1 MEGET
6 PRFRYDGLTRWWK
19 GNLHVHSTR
28 SDGGKSP
35 AELTGMYSDAGYD
48 FIVLTDHWVAGVPA
62 ELPEPCPLAV
72 LDGVELDGDDATGA
86 YFHVVA
92 IGCRDGIDR
101 AMGLEAA
108 MVEARRQGAVLV
120 LAHPLWTGNSAEDA
134 LRHGFDGVEIYNHV
148 TEWLNGK
155 SCGAYHW
162 DRMLD
167 RCSATFAS
175 AVDDAHINANHPTW
189 NGGWV
194 YVDAPDRSPAALIAA
209 IRAGRF
215 VSSRGPSIETF
226 EAQGREVSVTC
237 SPVRFA
243 RLVGPTHRG
252 QRIVAADGQPL
263 TRAAFIVPEDWAH
276 ARIEIE
282 DDRGRRAWTNALFV

>member
-1 MEGET
+1 MEST
-6 PRFRYDGLTRWWK
+6 PSFRYAGLTRWWK

-35 AELTGMYSDAGYD
+35 AELVRMYADGGYD
-48 FIVLTDHWVAGVPA
+48 FIVLADHWIAGAPA
-62 ELPEPCPLAV
+62 DLPEPCPLTV
-72 LDGVELDGDDATGA
+72 LDGVELDGNDGTGA

-108 MVEARRQGAVLV
+108 MAEARRQGAVLV

-134 LRHGFDGVEIYNHV
+134 LRHGFDGVEAYNNV
-148 TEWLNGK
+148 TDWLNGK
-155 SCGAYHW
+155 SSGAFHW

-167 RCSATFAS
+167 RGAAAFGS
-175 AVDDAHINANHPTW
+175 AVDDAHVNADHPTW

-194 YVDAPDRSPAALIAA
+194 HVDAPDRTPAALIAA

-215 VSSRGPSIETF
+215 VSSRGPSIDSL
-226 EAQGREVSVTC
+226 EALGREVAVTC
-237 SPVRFA
+237 SPARFA
-243 RLVGPTHRG
+243 RLVGPAHRG
-252 QRIVAADGQPL
+252 QRIAAAEGQSL
-263 TRAAFIVPEDWAH
+263 TRAVFTVPEDWAH

>member
-1 MEGET
+1 MSEA
-6 PRFRYDGLTRWWK
+6 PRFRYAGQTRWWK

-28 SDGGKSP
+28 SDGGKTP
-35 AELTGMYSDAGYD
+35 AELAEIYAGAGYD
-48 FIVLTDHWVAGVPA
+48 FIVLADHWIAGAPA
-62 ELPEPCPLAV
+62 DLPEPCPLAV
-72 LDGVELDGDDATGA
+72 LDGAEIDGDDATGA

-101 AMGLEAA
+101 AMGLETA
-108 MVEARRQGAVLV
+108 MAEARRQGAVLV

-134 LRHGFDGVEIYNHV
+134 LRHGFDGVEAYNNV
-148 TEWLNGK
+148 TDWLNGK
-155 SCGAYHW
+155 SSGAFHW

-167 RCSATFAS
+167 RSTAVFGS
-175 AVDDAHINANHPTW
+175 AVDDAHISADHPTW

-194 YVDAPDRSPAALIAA
+194 LVDAPDRTPAALIAA

-215 VSSRGPSIETF
+215 VSSRGPAIESL
-226 EAQGREVSVTC
+226 EAQGREVALTC

-243 RLVGPTHRG
+243 RLVGPAHRG
-252 QRIVAADGQPL
+252 QRIAAADSQSL
-263 TRAAFIVPEDWAH
+263 SRATFTVPEDWVH

-282 DDRGRRAWTNALFV
+282 DDRGRRAWTNTLFA

>member
-1 MEGET
+1 MESEAA
-6 PRFRYDGLTRWWK
+6 RFRYAGLTRWWK

-28 SDGGKSP
+28 SDGGKTP
-35 AELTGMYSDAGYD
+35 AELAGMYSDAGYD
-48 FIVLTDHWVAGVPA
+48 FIVLADHWIAGAPA
-62 ELPEPCPLAV
+62 DLPTPCPLAV
-72 LDGVELDGDDATGA
+72 LDGVELDGNDATGA

-108 MVEARRQGAVLV
+108 MAEARRQGAVLV

-134 LRHGFDGVEIYNHV
+134 LRHGFDGVEAYNNV

-155 SCGAYHW
+155 SSGAFHW

-167 RCSATFAS
+167 RSAAVFGS
-175 AVDDAHINANHPTW
+175 AVDDAHINADHPTW

-194 YVDAPDRSPAALIAA
+194 HVDTPVRTPAALLEA

-215 VSSRGPSIETF
+215 VSSRGPSIETL
-226 EAQGREVSVTC
+226 EAQGREVTVTC
-237 SPVRFA
+237 SPLRFA
-243 RLVGPTHRG
+243 RLVGPANRG
-252 QRIVAADGQPL
+252 QRIAAAAGQFL
-263 TRAAFIVPEDWAH
+263 TRAAFTVPEDWAH